1 MAYFRYDGH
10 QLAYTVHGKGPRT
23 TLLMPGLLLSQ
34 KMQTRLARRLAKAGN
49 QVITLD
55 PLGHGASDRPPEM
68 WRYSISAFAQQA
80 VALLD
85 HLGIEQ
91 AVVGGTSLG
100 ANITLEVAAV
110 APERLRGMII
120 EMPVLDNAIPACA
133 AAFTPL
139 LFALT
144 FGRVPMGLLARGA
157 RAIPRERVPFLAEIA
172 LDWISQDPGP
182 SGSVLQ
188 GILFGRTAP
197 DHRTRQTFEAPALV
211 IGHPRDPVHP
221 FSDADML
228 AGELPSA
235 QLLYASSIIELRTR
249 PERLTKKI
257 AEFVDDCWVEVEA
270 PRRRTRRTDT
280 A

>member
-1 MAYFRYDGH
+1 MAYFRHDG
-10 QLAYTVHGKGPRT
+10 QRLAYTIHGRGPKT
-23 TLLMPGLLLSQ
+23 TVLMPGLLLSQ
-34 KMQTRLARRLAKAGN
+34 KMQFPLARALAGHGN
-49 QVITLD
+49 RVITLD
-55 PLGHGASDRPPEM
+55 PLGHGESDRPPEM
-68 WRYSISAFAQQA
+68 WRYSMNAFAGEA
-80 VALLD
+80 LGLLD
-85 HLGIEQ
+85 HLEIER

-100 ANITLEVAAV
+100 ANITLELAAI

-144 FGRVPMGLLARGA
+144 FGRPLMKLVARGA
-157 RAIPRERVPFLAEIA
+157 SKVPRGSIPFLLEIG
-172 LDWISQDPGP
+172 LDCISQDPGP

-197 DHRTRQTFEAPALV
+197 EHRLRQKFQAPTLV
-211 IGHPRDPVHP
+211 IGHPRDPIHP

-228 AGELPSA
+228 ARELPNS
-235 QLLYASSIIELRTR
+235 QLVGADSIIELRVR
-249 PERLTKKI
+249 PERLTERI
-257 AEFVDDCWVEVEA
+257 ARFVEDCWDQEEDA
-270 PRRRTRRTDT
+270 RPARRRAAR

>member
-1 MAYFRYDGH
+1 MAYFRHDG
-10 QLAYTVHGKGPRT
+10 QRLAYTVYGTGPRT
-23 TLLMPGLLLSQ
+23 TVLMPGLLLSQ
-34 KMQTRLARRLAKAGN
+34 KMQSRLAGELAAAHN
-49 QVITLD
+49 RVVTFD
-55 PLGHGASDRPPEM
+55 PLGHGDSDRPRDM
-68 WRYSISAFAQQA
+68 WRYSMSAFAKQA

-85 HLGIEQ
+85 HLELPT
-91 AVVGGTSLG
+91 AVCGGTSLG
-100 ANITLEVAAV
+100 ANITLEIASL

-144 FGRVPMGLLARGA
+144 FGKPVMSVLARGA
-157 RAIPRERVPFLAEIA
+157 SAIPRERVPFLLELG
-172 LDWISQDPGP
+172 LDWLSQDPGP

-197 DHRTRQTFEAPALV
+197 DHALRQTFHAPALV

-228 AGELPSA
+228 AGELRDVR
-235 QLLYASSIIELRTR
+235 LLQANSILELRTR
-249 PERLTKKI
+249 PDRLTERI
-257 AEFVDDCWVEVEA
+257 AEFVSDCWREA
-270 PRRRTRRTDT
+270 PARSTRRRAAR